1 MLFLS
6 LALSAVVAPNPTMGR
21 QVSASRLVRTYDL
34 LHVQW
39 QIELDER
46 RPGQIVGRV
55 TNRVRVG
62 AGQRVIEFHC
72 GPLSI
77 QDVRINNRVVRANR
91 RGEVLSIP
99 YAGPTAQPLDV
110 TIRYSGKPQSGVYY
124 VAGERAYPAKTPV
137 YYTQGEMVDTR
148 YWLPTYDAPD
158 DKATSAGKLILPK
171 GWKALSN
178 GALVSRTTAEGREV
192 WSWRMDQPHATYLIS
207 FVAGPYTEV
216 FEKKSPLPVSYWV
229 PPGLEVMGKA
239 AFDGTAEMI
248 TEFGRLTGFPYPFA
262 KYSQSAVPD
271 FMFGGMENVTCTTQT
286 IDTLHDPA
294 DEPFEDSTGLVAHE
308 LAHQWFGNTVTT
320 PDWPHIWI
328 NEGWATFMPPFIV
341 RKRRG
346 EDAFDLERRDILVG
360 AYGAQ
365 SRTRPM
371 VWNGYEHPIDIFD
384 GMAYGGGAARM
395 YMLMHELGEATFW
408 RATKAYL
415 QEYKFRNPDTEDFFR
430 SFAKSTG
437 RDLTRFKQQ
446 WFYTAAAPSLRLRR
460 DGKKWSVEQ
469 SDPAFRLK
477 LELATLLGG
486 QVGRQVV
493 TVDGPRTEL
502 PVPADL
508 VLPDPNV
515 WLCAQID
522 LPADLSAE
530 EWKSVWKL
538 CTKPVARM
546 HWHERVFAKL
556 TPAER
561 DAVIESEPN
570 PEVQAAMIRQVSD
583 EALAAR
589 LANRSDKRVQM
600 AAVRRLAEFPNGNL
614 SLERLRELST
624 THPSPPIRFAAYEG
638 LYRRTQDMALV
649 DRAWQRPGSRER
661 YRLFAL
667 DAYASRNP
675 GRARELC
682 LAELR
687 MPHNEALRGRA
698 VRLLGRLRDA
708 EGSRDVYRALTKVA
722 QEPSH
727 GTRSTAIEA
736 LAEYGDT
743 AAIPLLETMRAT
755 PQIFLRRTVQDA
767 LRRLREKR

>member
-1 MLFLS
+1 MLFHS
-6 LALSAVVAPNPTMGR
+6 LALATLPAASP
-21 QVSASRLVRTYDL
+21 QVSAARLVRTYDL
-34 LHVQW
+34 LHVKW
-39 QIELDER
+39 QIELDAR
-46 RPGQIVGRV
+46 RPGQIVGQV
-55 TNRVRVG
+55 TNRVRLG

-72 GPLSI
+72 GPLTI
-77 QDVRINNRVVRANR
+77 RDVRINNRVVRANR

-99 YAGPTAQPLDV
+99 YSGPTASPLDV

-148 YWLPTYDAPD
+148 YWLPTYDAPN
-158 DKATSAGKLILPK
+158 DKATSEGTLILPK

-178 GALVSRTTAEGREV
+178 GALVARTSKNGREI
-192 WSWRMDQPHATYLIS
+192 WSWRMAQPHATYLIS
-207 FVAGPYTEV
+207 FVAGPYSEI
-216 FEKKSPLPVSYWV
+216 FEQKQPLPVSYWV
-229 PPGLEVMGKA
+229 PPGLETMGKA
-239 AFDGTAEMI
+239 AFDGTADMI
-248 TEFGRLTGFPYPFA
+248 REFGRLTGLPYPYA

-271 FMFGGMENVTCTTQT
+271 FMFGGMENITCTTQT

-341 RKRRG
+341 RQRRG
-346 EDAFDLERRDILVG
+346 EDAFDLQRRDLLVG
-360 AYGAQ
+360 AFGAQ
-365 SRTRPM
+365 SQTRPM
-371 VWNGYEHPIDIFD
+371 IWNGYEHPIDIFD

-415 QEYKFRNPDTEDFFR
+415 NEYKYRNPDTEDFFR
-430 SFAKSTG
+430 SFSKTSG

-446 WFYTAAAPSLRLRR
+446 WFYTAAAPTLRLRR
-460 DGKKWSVEQ
+460 DGKRWTVEQ
-469 SDPAFRLK
+469 ADPAFRLK
-477 LELATLLGG
+477 LELTTSLDG
-486 QVGRQVV
+486 QLGRQVV

-522 LPADLSAE
+522 LPGDLTPA
-530 EWKSVWKL
+530 EWKALWKL

-546 HWHERVFAKL
+546 HWFERVFERL
-556 TPAER
+556 NPTER
-561 DAVIESEPN
+561 DAVIADEPT
-570 PEVQAAMIRQVSD
+570 PEVQAAMLRQVSD
-583 EALAAR
+583 EALAVR
-589 LANRSDKRVQM
+589 LTKAPDKRVQM
-600 AAVRRLAEFPNGNL
+600 AAVRRLAEFSTGNL
-614 SLERLRELST
+614 SVERLRELST

-638 LYRRTQDMALV
+638 LYRRTQDITLV
-649 DRAWQRPGSRER
+649 DRAWQRPSARER

-667 DAYASRNP
+667 DAYVSRNP
-675 GRARELC
+675 DLARTLC
-682 LAELR
+682 LTEVRL
-687 MPHNEALRGRA
+687 PHNEALRQRA
-698 VRLLGRLRDA
+698 VQHLGRLRDA
-708 EGSRDVYRALTKVA
+708 AGTRAVYQALVTIA

-727 GTRSTAIEA
+727 GTRSAAISA
-736 LAEYGDT
+736 LAEYGDP
-743 AAIPLLETMRAT
+743 AAIAVLEPMRAT
-755 PQIFLRRTVQDA
+755 PQIFLRRTINDA
-767 LRRLREKR
+767 LTRLRTKK